1 MTPPDT
7 TDSIGDITAV
17 TPDPAPIVAIVGR
30 PNVGKSALFNRLTS
44 GNRALVEDLPG
55 TTRDRIYGAFDWN
68 GKQVRIVDTGGLGD
82 DEEDPFGPAIRRGVE
97 HALSEAQAVLFV
109 VDSAVGPT
117 AADYD
122 IAEMLRR
129 ANQPVLLVANKTDT
143 SAGQRNLIE
152 LYGLGLGEPF
162 SVSAIHGK
170 GIGDLMDAVLDLVAG
185 AAIPDHDSERIRVAI
200 VGRPNVG
207 KSSLTN
213 AILGEDR
220 VVVSDV
226 PGTTRDPI
234 DSPFD
239 LDIAN
244 AKTGEMEQRGM
255 VLVDTAGIRR
265 KGKIERGVERHSVQ
279 RAEQAVDRAD
289 VVLLVIDQTEPLTAQ
304 DTHIAG
310 YALEHGKGII
320 LVVNKWDLAEDR
332 SLRQQ
337 FADALDARY
346 QFMAWAPIQFT
357 SAVTG
362 EGVRDVLELVVH
374 VADVREQRVST
385 SELNRVVHRAM
396 TEHGPPTVRN
406 QKLKVLYVTQA
417 AVSPPTFVFFVNNP
431 AIIHFS
437 YQRFLENR
445 IRSTFGFEGTTLRLV
460 FRGRAEHQA
469 GVPA

>member
-1 MTPPDT
+1 MTSPDPSPDT
-7 TDSIGDITAV
+7 PTADIAN
-17 TPDPAPIVAIVGR
+17 APLLAIVGR

-44 GNRALVEDLPG
+44 ANRALVEDLPG

-68 GKQVRIVDTGGLGD
+68 GKQVRVVDTGGLGD
-82 DEEDPFGPAIRRGVE
+82 DEDDPFGPAIRKGVE
-97 HALSEAQAVLFV
+97 QALTEAAAVLFV
-109 VDSAVGPT
+109 VDAAAGPT
-117 AADYD
+117 SADYD
-122 IAEMLRR
+122 IAERLRR

-143 SAGQRNLIE
+143 SAGQRNLVE
-152 LYGLGLGEPF
+152 LYALGLGEPF
-162 SVSAIHGK
+162 AVSAIHGK
-170 GIGDLMDAVLDLVAG
+170 GIGDLMDAILDMVAG
-185 AAIPDHDSERIRVAI
+185 TPIPEAEDPRIRVAI

-213 AILGEDR
+213 VILGEDR

-234 DSPFD
+234 DSPFEFE
-239 LDIAN
+239 
-244 AKTGEMEQRGM
+244 GHSM

-332 SLRQQ
+332 SGRQQ
-337 FADALDARY
+337 FAEQIDSHY

-357 SAVTG
+357 SALTN
-362 EGVRDVLELVVH
+362 EGVRDLMELVVH
-374 VADVREQRVST
+374 VASVRSTRVPT
-385 SELNRVVHRAM
+385 SELNRIVHRAM
-396 TEHGPPTVRN
+396 TEHGPPTVKN

-431 AIIHFS
+431 AIVHFS
-437 YQRFLENR
+437 YERFLENR
-445 IRSTFGFEGTTLRLV
+445 IRAAFGFEGTTVRLV
-460 FRGRAEHQA
+460 FRGRQA
-469 GVPA
+469 HELGVPA

>member
-1 MTPPDT
+1 MTSPDSPLATPDTSDVTPPL
-7 TDSIGDITAV
+7 
-17 TPDPAPIVAIVGR
+17 APLVAIVGR

-68 GKQVRIVDTGGLGD
+68 GRQVRIVDTGGLGD
-82 DEEDPFGPAIRRGVE
+82 DEDDPFGPAIRRGVQ
-97 HALSEAQAVLFV
+97 HALDEAQAVLFV
-109 VDSAVGPT
+109 VDAAAGPT
-117 AADYD
+117 AADYE

-143 SAGQRNLIE
+143 RSGQQNVIE
-152 LYGLGLGEPF
+152 LYALGLGEPF
-162 SVSAIHGK
+162 AVSAIHGK
-170 GIGDLMDAVLDLVAG
+170 GIGDLMDAVIELVRG
-185 AAIPDHDSERIRVAI
+185 AEIPESEQPRIRVAI

-213 AILGEDR
+213 SILGEDR

-234 DSPFD
+234 DTPFD
-239 LDIAN
+239 FDGHELI
-244 AKTGEMEQRGM
+244 
-255 VLVDTAGIRR
+255 LVDTAGIRR

-279 RAEQAVDRAD
+279 RAEQAVDRSD
-289 VVLLVIDQTEPLTAQ
+289 VVLLVIDQQEPLTAQ

-332 SLRQQ
+332 SIRQQ
-337 FADALDARY
+337 FADSIDARY

-357 SAVTG
+357 SALTG
-362 EGVRDVLELVVH
+362 EGVRDVLELTVH
-374 VADVREQRVST
+374 VADIRAKRVPT

-396 TEHGPPTVRN
+396 TEHGPPTVKS

-437 YQRFLENR
+437 YERFLENR
-445 IRSTFGFEGTTLRLV
+445 IRAAFGFEGTTVRLV
-460 FRGRAEHQA
+460 FRGRAEHQI

>member
-1 MTPPDT
+1 MT
-7 TDSIGDITAV
+7 S
-17 TPDPAPIVAIVGR
+17 PDPSPDAPAADIANAPLLAIVGR

-44 GNRALVEDLPG
+44 ANRALVEDLPG

-68 GKQVRIVDTGGLGD
+68 GKQVRVVDTGGLGD
-82 DEEDPFGPAIRRGVE
+82 DEDDPFGPAIRKGVE
-97 HALSEAQAVLFV
+97 QALTEAAAVLFV
-109 VDSAVGPT
+109 VDAAAGPT
-117 AADYD
+117 SADYD
-122 IAEMLRR
+122 IAERLRR

-143 SAGQRNLIE
+143 SAGQRNLVE
-152 LYGLGLGEPF
+152 LYALGLGEPF
-162 SVSAIHGK
+162 AVSAIHGK
-170 GIGDLMDAVLDLVAG
+170 GIGDLMDAILDMVAG
-185 AAIPDHDSERIRVAI
+185 TPIPEAEDPRIRVAI

-213 AILGEDR
+213 VILGEDR

-234 DSPFD
+234 DSPFEFE
-239 LDIAN
+239 
-244 AKTGEMEQRGM
+244 GHSM

-332 SLRQQ
+332 SGRQQ
-337 FADALDARY
+337 FAEQIDSHY

-357 SAVTG
+357 SALTN
-362 EGVRDVLELVVH
+362 EGVRDLMELVVH
-374 VADVREQRVST
+374 VASVRSTRVPT
-385 SELNRVVHRAM
+385 SELNRIVHRAM
-396 TEHGPPTVRN
+396 TEHGPPTVKN
-406 QKLKVLYVTQA
+406 QKLKVLSVTQA

-431 AIIHFS
+431 AIVHFS
-437 YQRFLENR
+437 YERFLENR
-445 IRSTFGFEGTTLRLV
+445 IRAAFGFEGTTVRLV
-460 FRGRAEHQA
+460 FRGRQA
-469 GVPA
+469 HELGVPA